1 MWIGST
7 HDSPPRAAIRMDAA
21 TLRARFDDGDGAR
34 DAAEHARAGGRA
46 RAAVLVPLRKRAG
59 ATSGWDVVLTARA
72 TTMRAHAGEIALP
85 GGKRDPDDDDDAG
98 TAAREAREEIGMR
111 TPRDATCVGRLPVIL
126 SRHGVSVR
134 PVIGVVRDGW
144 RVREE
149 EVSREE
155 VAEVFTAPLEM
166 FLSAEGHRYDDWAWP
181 NAERAIRVHYFE
193 YEGRQIWGLTATILI
208 EVARRVCGREPEFA
222 VATDDGVTVWDVR
235 CLDGKATII
244 KSAL

>member
-1 MWIGST
+1 
-7 HDSPPRAAIRMDAA
+7 
-21 TLRARFDDGDGAR
+21 
-34 DAAEHARAGGRA
+34 
-46 RAAVLVPLRKRAG
+46 
-59 ATSGWDVVLTARA
+59 
-72 TTMRAHAGEIALP
+72 MRAHAGEIALP

-144 RVREE
+144 GVREE

-181 NAERAIRVHYFE
+181 NAGASDSSALLRVRGAADMGAHGDDFDRGRATSVRQRARVRGGD
-193 YEGRQIWGLTATILI
+193 GRWRHGVGRAMS
-208 EVARRVCGREPEFA
+208 RR
-222 VATDDGVTVWDVR
+222 
-235 CLDGKATII
+235 KATII

>member
-1 MWIGST
+1 M
-7 HDSPPRAAIRMDAA
+7 
-21 TLRARFDDGDGAR
+21 
-34 DAAEHARAGGRA
+34 
-46 RAAVLVPLRKRAG
+46 LVPLRKRAG
-59 ATSGWDVVLTARA
+59 ANGGWDVVLTARA

-134 PVIGVVRDGW
+134 PVIGVVREGW
-144 RVREE
+144 AVREE

-208 EVARRVCGREPEFA
+208 EGRATSVRQRARVRGGDGRWRHGVGRAMSRREGDHHKERA
-222 VATDDGVTVWDVR
+222 VMDFR
-235 CLDGKATII
+235 L
-244 KSAL
+244 